1 MVWEKDR
8 IIDQKNKPDR
18 ADTDIQI
25 HILVHMH
32 NIYINIYM
40 YAYMCTHTHTY
51 GGFIRWA
58 TSYDLKNPTIDLSQR
73 K

>member
-1 MVWEKDR
+1 
-8 IIDQKNKPDR
+8 
-18 ADTDIQI
+18 
-25 HILVHMH
+25 MH
-32 NIYINIYM
+32 NIYKYINICIYV
-40 YAYMCTHTHTY
+40 YTHTY